1 MKKWFIGFLTGALL
15 FGTLTGFAVQYVAQ
29 PAAFKVLVN
38 GEEFVS
44 DPPALEVEGR
54 TYLPL
59 RAMGDALGVPVTW
72 NEELGQAEVGTMP
85 AAATATENVLMNDT
99 WKLTY
104 ATYQTKTEVNYFQPN
119 NAGNVFLI
127 VFFEL
132 ENLSNEE
139 QNFGMNAEYYV
150 DDFKATQT
158 IVGNV
163 DGAQQPI
170 LGINVAAGKKAKVC
184 YAFEVSPNWNKVDMK
199 FADLFETDDAKTL
212 KFTLSK

>member
-1 MKKWFIGFLTGALL
+1 MKKWFTGFLTGALL

-72 NEELGQAEVGTMP
+72 NEELGQAEVG
-85 AAATATENVLMNDT
+85 AAPTTATATENVLMNDT

-104 ATYQTKTEVNYFQPN
+104 STYQTTKEVNYFKPN
-119 NAGNVFLI
+119 KEGNVFLI

-132 ENLSNEE
+132 ENLSAEE
-139 QNFGMNAEYYV
+139 GNFGMDAEYYV
-150 DDFKATQT
+150 DDFKTTQT
-158 IVGNV
+158 VVGSV

-184 YAFEVSPNWNKVDMK
+184 YAFEVSPNWNKVDMT
-199 FADLFETDDAKTL
+199 FPDLFATDDSEIL